1 MHEITE
7 AAKLKQIISE
17 EEIVLVLLKSEKC
30 SVCDAVYE
38 QLGDFFIEGNDFKKY
53 YVSIDK
59 VASVAGEYLVFTA
72 PTVLL
77 FINGK
82 EVERQSRF
90 ISYDK
95 INYQI
100 TRYTSI

>member
-1 MHEITE
+1 MHEITDV
-7 AAKLKQIISE
+7 AKLKQIISE

-30 SVCDAVYE
+30 SVCDAVFE
-38 QLGDFFIEGNDFKKY
+38 QLGAFFIEGNDFKKY

-95 INYQI
+95 IKYQI
-100 TRYTSI
+100 TRFTS